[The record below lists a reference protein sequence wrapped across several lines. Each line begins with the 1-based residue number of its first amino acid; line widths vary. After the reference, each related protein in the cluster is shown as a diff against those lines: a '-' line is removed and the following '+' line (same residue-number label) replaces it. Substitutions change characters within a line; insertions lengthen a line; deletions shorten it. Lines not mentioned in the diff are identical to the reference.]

1 MPAKQNAAKLKKQTE
16 NIAIYKISHG
26 CLYINL
32 IFDIEPQKYTLI
44 KTLFKLSQ
52 YFWFPVTQKNFA
64 FSWTNTFL

>member
-26 CLYINL
+26 YLYINL

-52 YFWFPVTQKNFA
+52 YF
-64 FSWTNTFL
+64 